1 MTKKKLAKEG
11 LKDKAP
17 GYQDIRAQSEKLN
30 LTDTQLVEMYSTMC
44 VIRSFERMADKLY
57 QQGRAHGTMH
67 LCIGQEAVAV
77 AASRAAR
84 PDDYLINHHR
94 GHGHF
99 IAKGSDINRMMA
111 EFMGKDTGYCHGRGG
126 SMHIVDMESNNL
138 GANGIVGGGIP
149 LAVGVGL
156 ALQMQAQDQIVT
168 CMFGDGAANAGVF
181 HESLNM
187 AALWK
192 LPVIF
197 LCENNKY
204 GMSTSVERAT
214 ALLPIVKRAESY
226 GIKGQSVDGND
237 LMSVFEVVRKAADQV
252 RRGDGPILVEAETY
266 RWMGHSRSDRN
277 LYRTQEEIQE
287 WKTRDPIARFRE
299 KLISSGFISD
309 KRADDIMHEA
319 EQTIKEALAFA
330 DASPEP
336 DESTLMDYVYA

>member
-1 MTKKKLAKEG
+1 
-11 LKDKAP
+11 
-17 GYQDIRAQSEKLN
+17 
-30 LTDTQLVEMYSTMC
+30 
-44 VIRSFERMADKLY
+44 
-57 QQGRAHGTMH
+57 
-67 LCIGQEAVAV
+67 
-77 AASRAAR
+77 
-84 PDDYLINHHR
+84 
-94 GHGHF
+94 
-99 IAKGSDINRMMA
+99 MMA

-149 LAVGVGL
+149 IAVGVGL

-192 LPVIF
+192 LPIIF

-204 GMSTSVERAT
+204 GMSMSVERAT
-214 ALLPIVKRAESY
+214 ALLPIAKRAESY
-226 GIKGQSVDGND
+226 GIKGHSVDGND
-237 LMSVFEVVRKAADQV
+237 LMTVIEVVQKAADQA
-252 RRGDGPILVEAETY
+252 RQGDGPILVEADTY

-287 WKTRDPIARFRE
+287 WKARDPIARFRE
-299 KLISSGFISD
+299 KLVSSGFISD
-309 KRADDIMHEA
+309 KRADDIMKEA
-319 EQTIKEALAFA
+319 QQTIEEALAFA

-336 DESTLMDYVYA
+336 DESTLTDYVYA